1 MKKSKFN
8 FIVSNLFLTL
18 TLFGCQSEHPD
29 HKLMSAPMFGH
40 VGMRHATLWSQSN
53 TGVNTEFRFWQ
64 SDSIHQQRIVTTLP
78 DGLNCSEF
86 EFGGLEPNTN
96 YFGLIESVNGDVLS
110 DTISWRTQE
119 LWQYRKDPPNF
130 TFAAGSCA
138 FINEEEYDRPG
149 KGYGGDYQVFRSIAN
164 EDISGMLWLGD
175 NIYLREV
182 DLSSLSGYRH
192 RYEHMRSLPELQTL
206 LSKGSHYAIWDDHD
220 FGPDNSDGSWPHRDW
235 AKESFDS
242 FWANPGTGLANAT
255 DLNVAYFQYSDV
267 DFFLLDN
274 RSHRVNHLM
283 GPKRRQLLGDV
294 QMNWLLNALKNS
306 KAPFKIIAIG
316 GQMISDADIYENFAQ
331 FPEEQKMFFDALNEL
346 AIPGVI
352 FLTGD
357 RHSTELSQMKLP
369 NGLFTYDL
377 TVSPLTSSSYNN
389 IEEPNTKRVKGTM
402 VGNRNYALLNFSGT
416 RKNRILKM
424 SIMNSAGEL
433 IWEKSIDAQNNY
445 ACD

>member
-1 MKKSKFN
+1 
-8 FIVSNLFLTL
+8 
-18 TLFGCQSEHPD
+18 
-29 HKLMSAPMFGH
+29 
-40 VGMRHATLWSQSN
+40 
-53 TGVNTEFRFWQ
+53 
-64 SDSIHQQRIVTTLP
+64 
-78 DGLNCSEF
+78 
-86 EFGGLEPNTN
+86 
-96 YFGLIESVNGDVLS
+96 
-110 DTISWRTQE
+110 
-119 LWQYRKDPPNF
+119 
-130 TFAAGSCA
+130 
-138 FINEEEYDRPG
+138 
-149 KGYGGDYQVFRSIAN
+149 
-164 EDISGMLWLGD
+164 
-175 NIYLREV
+175 
-182 DLSSLSGYRH
+182 
-192 RYEHMRSLPELQTL
+192 MRSLPELQTL

-242 FWANPGTGLANAT
+242 FWANPGTGLANAP

-331 FPEEQKMFFDALNEL
+331 FPEEQKVFFDALNEL
-346 AIPGVI
+346 EIPGVI

-377 TVSPLTSSSYNN
+377 TVSPLTSSGYNN
-389 IEEPNTKRVKGTM
+389 IDEPNTKRVKGTM
-402 VGNRNYALLNFSGT
+402 VGDRNYALLNFSGA

-433 IWEKSIDAQNNY
+433 IWEKSIDAQDNY

>member
-1 MKKSKFN
+1 
-8 FIVSNLFLTL
+8 
-18 TLFGCQSEHPD
+18 
-29 HKLMSAPMFGH
+29 
-40 VGMRHATLWSQSN
+40 
-53 TGVNTEFRFWQ
+53 
-64 SDSIHQQRIVTTLP
+64 
-78 DGLNCSEF
+78 
-86 EFGGLEPNTN
+86 
-96 YFGLIESVNGDVLS
+96 
-110 DTISWRTQE
+110 
-119 LWQYRKDPPNF
+119 
-130 TFAAGSCA
+130 
-138 FINEEEYDRPG
+138 
-149 KGYGGDYQVFRSIAN
+149 VFRSIAN

-242 FWANPGTGLANAT
+242 FWANPGTGLANAP

-331 FPEEQKMFFDALNEL
+331 FPEEQKVFFDALNEL
-346 AIPGVI
+346 EIPGVI

-402 VGNRNYALLNFSGT
+402 VGDRNYALLNFSGA

-433 IWEKSIDAQNNY
+433 IWEKSIDAQDNY